1 MTNAFSEIDQFLS
14 DMERKEKE
22 RQQAWERTK
31 LAARKAAKDAGIS
44 EEEIKKME
52 DEEEVNR
59 PKIEAMMDEM
69 IVKFGGGESE
79 EQ

>member
-1 MTNAFSEIDQFLS
+1 MTKAFSAIDQFLS

-31 LAARKAAKDAGIS
+31 LAARKAAKDAGIG